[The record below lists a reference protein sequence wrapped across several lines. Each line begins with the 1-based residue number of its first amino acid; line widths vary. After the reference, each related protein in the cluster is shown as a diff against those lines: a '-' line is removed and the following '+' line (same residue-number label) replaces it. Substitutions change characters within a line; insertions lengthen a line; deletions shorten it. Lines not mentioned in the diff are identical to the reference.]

1 MDFMIPRVQ
10 RTVASLALLV
20 GLAIAASACQKVPLL
35 APSGSIITLQ
45 TTATALPVN
54 GSTDIIAQLI
64 EPAGTPPQRGTLVS
78 FTTTLGSIEPAQAET
93 DISGRVVVKFLAGG
107 GSGTA
112 LISAISGGVAVVA
125 ANALKI
131 LVGTAAVGRV
141 SVTASPTLL
150 PATGGASTITAQ
162 ALDIN
167 GNPLSSAPVNFS
179 TTAGTL
185 DQGFAITDQ
194 SGLASTT
201 LRTSTQATVTAAIGA
216 QGGSTTTPTPPATP
230 TTPATPGA
238 SGQASGTVTVNIAGA
253 PTLVITP
260 PATPPS
266 AGIPAAFTFVV
277 TAATTNGSA
286 IRNVTVN
293 WGDGQIQD
301 LGVVSGNAVVSHTYG
316 SQGTYTILATVT
328 DSFGNV
334 VPVSSAVAVNPKPQP
349 TVNLTGPTTP
359 PTAGTDTQFTG
370 SVAPVAGNGSVIT
383 SVVMDFGDGTVEPLG
398 AVTGSNIALHHVYQ
412 NGGRTYT
419 AKLTATDSNG
429 GVGASATTVFVQGAT
444 PLGVSLSAS
453 LNQGI
458 TTTTVTLTA
467 TVTGLGNAVVTSYL
481 WEFGNGDAPQTTTT
495 PQTTHTY
502 ARPTPPPFG
511 PTVTARVTVTTS
523 DGRTAFGITSF
534 TP

>member
-1 MDFMIPRVQ
+1 M
-10 RTVASLALLV
+10 
-20 GLAIAASACQKVPLL
+20 PLL

-78 FTTTLGSIEPAQAET
+78 FTTTLGSIEPSQAET

-112 LISAISGGVAVVA
+112 TISAISGGVAVVA
-125 ANALKI
+125 ANALRI
-131 LVGTAAVGRV
+131 LVGTAAVGSVRV
-141 SVTASPTLL
+141 SANPTLL
-150 PATGGASTITAQ
+150 PATGGSSTITAQ

-194 SGLASTT
+194 SGLASTV

-216 QGGSTTTPTPPATP
+216 QAGSTTPPPTGTPTTPTPTPPA
-230 TTPATPGA
+230 A
-238 SGQASGTVTVNIAGA
+238 SGQASGTVVVNVSGA
-253 PTLVITP
+253 PTIVITP

-266 AGIPAAFTFVV
+266 AGIPASFTIAV
-277 TAATTNGSA
+277 TPATANGSA
-286 IRNVTVN
+286 IRSVSVN
-293 WGDGQIQD
+293 WGDGQIQE

-316 SQGTYTILATVT
+316 SQGTYTILATAT

-334 VPVSSAVAVNPKPQP
+334 VNVSSSVAVNPRPQP
-349 TVNLTGPTTP
+349 TVTLTGPTAP

-370 SVAPVAGNGSVIT
+370 SVAPVANGSVIT
-383 SVVMDFGDGTVEPLG
+383 NVVMDYGDGTVQNLG
-398 AVTGSNIALHHVYQ
+398 AITGSNIALHHVYQ
-412 NGGRTYT
+412 SGGTFT

-429 GVGASATTVFVQGAT
+429 GVGASATSVFVQGAT
-444 PLGVSLSAS
+444 PLAVSLTSS
-453 LNQGI
+453 QVSSGTN
-458 TTTTVTLTA
+458 TTVTFTA
-467 TVTGLGNAVVTSYL
+467 TVIGLGNAVVVNYHWVFGGPHPPADTTS
-481 WEFGNGDAPQTTTT
+481 NQQTR
-495 PQTTHTY
+495 TY
-502 ARPTPPPFG
+502 AAGSG
-511 PTVTARVTVTTS
+511 PITVSVTVTTS
-523 DGRTAFGITSF
+523 DGRTATGNTVIT
-534 TP
+534 P